1 MSSETTIAVE
11 PARKPDSLSVS
22 ALRTLL
28 YYDLFRYPLTA
39 AEILYHNRHTDRSIS
54 ELKESLDQLCDDELI
69 YRFEEFYSLQD
80 DPKLAARRK
89 KGNSMAAGM
98 MKTAARKSK
107 LISRFPYVRAV
118 CISGSLSKNY
128 FDESTDIDFF
138 IITEPGRLW
147 ICRSLLILYKKIFL
161 LNSKKYF
168 CVNYFI
174 DSENLEIPDKNIF
187 TATEIITLIP
197 FYNEALYRQFFLRNN
212 WVSSIFPNSIPLKNS
227 ADDRAANNWLKRI
240 VEKLFNTSMGEWL
253 DRYFYRITVNQWRK
267 KFPDFS
273 DAEFEVN
280 MRSRKDVSKH
290 HPQGFQFRV
299 LQAYEDNCRAFEE
312 KHQVLLQ

>member
-11 PARKPDSLSVS
+11 PRRKPDSLSVS

-39 AEILYHNRHTDRSIS
+39 EEILYHNLQTDSSIK
-54 ELKESLDQLCDDELI
+54 ELKESLHKLCDDELI
-69 YRFEEFYSLQD
+69 YRFEEFYSLRD
-80 DPKLAARRK
+80 DPQLVERRK
-89 KGNSMAAGM
+89 KGNKMAAAM
-98 MKTAARKSK
+98 LKTAARKSK
-107 LISRFPYVRAV
+107 FISRFPYVRAV
-118 CISGSLSKNY
+118 CVSGSLSKNY

-138 IITEPGRLW
+138 IITQPNRLW
-147 ICRSLLILYKKIFL
+147 LCRSLLILYKKIFL

-197 FYNEALYRQFFLRNN
+197 LYNKELYHQFFLRNN
-212 WVSSIFPNSIPLKNS
+212 WVKKIFPNSLPLKNS
-227 ADDRAANNWLKRI
+227 HPDQPGNNSLKRI
-240 VEKLFNTSMGEWL
+240 TEKLFNTVAGEWL
-253 DRYFYRITVNQWRK
+253 DRYFYRITVKQWRK

-273 DAEFEVN
+273 DEEFEVN

-299 LQAYEDNCRAFEE
+299 LQAFEDNCRGFEE
-312 KHQVLLQ
+312 KHQVPLQ